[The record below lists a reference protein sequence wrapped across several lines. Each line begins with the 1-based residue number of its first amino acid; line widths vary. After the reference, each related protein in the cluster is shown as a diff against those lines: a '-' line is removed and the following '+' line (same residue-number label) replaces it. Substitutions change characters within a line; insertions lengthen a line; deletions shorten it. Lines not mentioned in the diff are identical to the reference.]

1 MHFKIPWFFLR
12 LAAVDL
18 DDEGFLRMQSTA
30 EITKKTKTRA
40 PPTAN
45 NIARIGVTL
54 NRECPFPTLPPPSR
68 VNAFPP
74 DSSKWS
80 GTLVVKALSR
90 TGTLRPNIIESN
102 ECNDVIWVLFSA
114 RGPSWFLKLISFFT
128 FRVGWVNDYDVSS
141 SGNQSSNSESSSSHI
156 GCIGNRK
163 MCFRIF
169 DLR

>member
-1 MHFKIPWFFLR
+1 MHFEIPWFFLR

-18 DDEGFLRMQSTA
+18 DEEGFLRMQSTA

-68 VNAFPP
+68 VNALPP

-80 GTLVVKALSR
+80 GTFVVKAFSR
-90 TGTLRPNIIESN
+90 TGTLRPDTIEIN
-102 ECNDVIWVLFSA
+102 EFNKVICVLFSA
-114 RGPSWFLKLISFFT
+114 KTKIRQKIPLGMLSYLLSWMSQLLWCIQFREPS
-128 FRVGWVNDYDVSS
+128 
-141 SGNQSSNSESSSSHI
+141 Q
-156 GCIGNRK
+156 
-163 MCFRIF
+163 
-169 DLR
+169 

>member
-18 DDEGFLRMQSTA
+18 DEEGFLRMQSTA

-68 VNAFPP
+68 VNALPP

-80 GTLVVKALSR
+80 GTFVVKAFSR
-90 TGTLRPNIIESN
+90 TGTLRPDIIEIN
-102 ECNDVIWVLFSA
+102 EFNKVICVLFNLLNQIRHKIPLEMLSYLLSWMSQLLWCIQF
-114 RGPSWFLKLISFFT
+114 REPS
-128 FRVGWVNDYDVSS
+128 
-141 SGNQSSNSESSSSHI
+141 Q
-156 GCIGNRK
+156 
-163 MCFRIF
+163 
-169 DLR
+169 